1 MTLSDDNFLD
11 KKKYSFV
18 VYMVDSYK
26 IYQLNVTLTSSR
38 TGPIAYRGLSH
49 EDMRCLLWYI

>member
-18 VYMVDSYK
+18 VYMEYSYK
-26 IYQLNVTLTSSR
+26 KRQ
-38 TGPIAYRGLSH
+38 A
-49 EDMRCLLWYI
+49 